1 VRRTVSIGQP
11 RTMWRVAQQASPFR
25 NFLTEADPD
34 GSENLWRRLAG
45 RLHQGSEGGRDG
57 GAGGDIMSPEH
68 SQRNHLRTHRIGP
81 SEYGGHEDAV
91 GAGAEA
97 QALLLETTRMTE
109 RLARGRP
116 IWAGVWRVGIGVET
130 VLRRRGPIETG
141 ISENGNGFRG
151 GTAFRRRVRPA
162 QPRR

>member
-1 VRRTVSIGQP
+1 
-11 RTMWRVAQQASPFR
+11 M
-25 NFLTEADPD
+25 N
-34 GSENLWRRLAG
+34 
-45 RLHQGSEGGRDG
+45 
-57 GAGGDIMSPEH
+57 PEH

-130 VLRRRGPIETG
+130 VRRRGPIETG
-141 ISENGNGFRG
+141 ISEHGNGFGG
-151 GTAFRRRVRPA
+151 GTAYGR
-162 QPRR
+162 